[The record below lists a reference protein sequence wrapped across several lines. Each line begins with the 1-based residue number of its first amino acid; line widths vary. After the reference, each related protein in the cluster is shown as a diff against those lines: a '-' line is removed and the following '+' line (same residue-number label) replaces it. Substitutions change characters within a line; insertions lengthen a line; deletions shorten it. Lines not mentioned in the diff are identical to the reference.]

1 MNNKFT
7 FTNKEEY
14 LAYRQAWKAEYKELS
29 NTIRDIKWGR
39 KFINK
44 THSKAHLQTGT
55 DSWNP
60 NYRYI
65 MDEELK
71 NNERYQNI
79 LKKVN
84 PYDFWNDKYKNIA
97 TQMLKDL
104 KASKEEAQRQYLES
118 KKLVTV

>member
-14 LAYRQAWKAEYKELS
+14 LAYRQSWKAEYKELS

-44 THSKAHLQTGT
+44 ASNKAHLQTGS
-55 DSWNP
+55 DSWNA

-65 MDEELK
+65 VDEELK
-71 NNERYQNI
+71 NSERYQTI
-79 LKKVN
+79 LKKVDR
-84 PYDFWNDKYKNIA
+84 YDFWNDKHKKTA
-97 TQMLKDL
+97 TEMLKDL
-104 KASKEEAQRQYLES
+104 KLAKAEAQRQYLEQ
-118 KKLVTV
+118 KNLVTA

>member
-44 THSKAHLQTGT
+44 ASNKAHLQTGS
-55 DSWNP
+55 DSWNA
-60 NYRYI
+60 NC
-65 MDEELK
+65 
-71 NNERYQNI
+71 ERYQTI
-79 LKKVN
+79 LKKVDR
-84 PYDFWNDKYKNIA
+84 YDFWNDKHKKTA
-97 TQMLKDL
+97 TEMLKDL
-104 KASKEEAQRQYLES
+104 KLAKAEAQRQYLEQ
-118 KKLVTV
+118 KNLVTA